1 MMYPTDGSRR
11 STNSFGEIMR
21 KFIGWAA
28 SWTFYYL
35 SGGVDLI
42 RARFEANRLTP
53 VYSWLRNASDDAQT
67 WGGGRGTWGYGL
79 PVENEYW
86 RDFCVGNNQY
96 SRVLAQR
103 KLGRETTA
111 RNARRM

>member
-1 MMYPTDGSRR
+1 
-11 STNSFGEIMR
+11 MR
-21 KFIGWAA
+21 KFIGWVA

-35 SGGVDLI
+35 SGSVDLI
-42 RARFEANRLTP
+42 RVRFEARWLTP
-53 VYSWLRNASDDAQT
+53 AYSWLRNASDDMQT

-86 RDFCVGNNQY
+86 RDFCVGNNRY
-96 SRVLAQR
+96 SRVLAHQK
-103 KLGRETTA
+103 KLGREAAA